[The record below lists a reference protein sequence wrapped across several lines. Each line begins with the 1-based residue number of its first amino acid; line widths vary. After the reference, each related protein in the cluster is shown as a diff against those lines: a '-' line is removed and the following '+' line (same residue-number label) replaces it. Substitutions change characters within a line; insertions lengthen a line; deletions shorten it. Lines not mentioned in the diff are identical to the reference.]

1 TRMHELQ
8 ALNEIAQDLDVHYED
23 KISRIRDL
31 DMIEAISRFTQQ
43 STQLEAAQKS
53 FAQII
58 TLSLFNYI

>member
-1 TRMHELQ
+1 MHELQ